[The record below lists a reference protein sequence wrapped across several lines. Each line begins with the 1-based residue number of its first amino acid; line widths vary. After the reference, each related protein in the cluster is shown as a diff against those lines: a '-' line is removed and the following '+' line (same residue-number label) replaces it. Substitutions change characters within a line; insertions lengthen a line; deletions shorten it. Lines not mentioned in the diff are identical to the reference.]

1 MVSRAAVRRI
11 RVAAAAFVLALGG
24 VGIAQPASA
33 DGGDADAE
41 GYVLVQQALGHL
53 YHDTG
58 PVGTADAL
66 MKVDELL
73 TAQDQ
78 HGVAVD
84 EVRLAKTALE
94 AGSIAQAR
102 ILLQGSIAEAVAALK
117 PATGIETGTKVVLG
131 PLPPRGPL
139 TGWDW
144 AFLLLS
150 ALAAL
155 VGAVLAVLFRP
166 RDNLR
171 ELRQALSP
179 PRGASPSPSERN
191 RRGETPDDK

>member
-1 MVSRAAVRRI
+1 MVSRAAVLRL
-11 RVAAAAFVLALGG
+11 RVAAAAFVLALAGAL
-24 VGIAQPASA
+24 IAQSASA

-53 YHDTG
+53 YHDVG

-73 TAQDQ
+73 AAEDQ

-84 EVRLAKTALE
+84 EVRRAKTALE

-102 ILLQGSIAEAVAALK
+102 TLLQGSIAEAVAALK
-117 PATGIETGTKVVLG
+117 PATGIETGTTVVLG
-131 PLPPRGPL
+131 ALPPRGPF

-150 ALAAL
+150 ALAVL
-155 VGAVLAVLFRP
+155 VGVLLAVLFRP
-166 RDNLR
+166 HDSLR

-179 PRGASPSPSERN
+179 PQAASPSPSERN